1 MLKAKILGKPYA
13 GKLHVRFDEGEEE
26 AKVSKCGLTLYRLP
40 SSFLLYW
47 LKPLLRKLDE
57 ITNSPSSESRK
68 QRHAP
73 HKHNNIQIHK
83 RLNNSADF

>member
-40 SSFLLYW
+40 SSFLLYCPYKEVS
-47 LKPLLRKLDE
+47 LSQRYSNKKRH
-57 ITNSPSSESRK
+57 ESRC
-68 QRHAP
+68 
-73 HKHNNIQIHK
+73 
-83 RLNNSADF
+83 

>member
-40 SSFLLYW
+40 SSFLLYCESE
-47 LKPLLRKLDE
+47 RACISLD
-57 ITNSPSSESRK
+57 SRMFMLG
-68 QRHAP
+68 REYNNIIIHSRFFSTCHAP
-73 HKHNNIQIHK
+73 
-83 RLNNSADF
+83 RAEP

>member
-47 LKPLLRKLDE
+47 PNSLLLKLWRRLPHWKLKTK
-57 ITNSPSSESRK
+57 TNINYIAIRTFMVRIV
-68 QRHAP
+68 QP
-73 HKHNNIQIHK
+73 HHH
-83 RLNNSADF
+83 

>member
-47 LKPLLRKLDE
+47 RMEDWEIGSLKD
-57 ITNSPSSESRK
+57 
-68 QRHAP
+68 
-73 HKHNNIQIHK
+73 
-83 RLNNSADF
+83 